1 MDGSSVLRI
10 DYLDMSNSQTAITRE
25 VRRWMQ
31 AERYTQA
38 DVAALLGIN
47 QSKVSNRLR
56 GITRWSLDDLDKL
69 WDLGVPIDLPAY
81 GEAAMAGADR

>member
-1 MDGSSVLRI
+1 MNYGITRSL
-10 DYLDMSNSQTAITRE
+10 LDMATTQTAISRE

-31 AERYTQA
+31 AEHYTQL
-38 DVAALLGIN
+38 DVARRLGIS
-47 QSKVSNRLR
+47 QPQVSGRLK
-56 GITRWSLDDLDKL
+56 GSVKWSLDDLDKL

>member
-1 MDGSSVLRI
+1 
-10 DYLDMSNSQTAITRE
+10 
-25 VRRWMQ
+25 MQ

-38 DVAALLGIN
+38 DVAERLGIT
-47 QSKVSNRLR
+47 QSKVSARLR
-56 GITRWSLDDLDKL
+56 GTTRWSLDDLDRL

>member
-1 MDGSSVLRI
+1 
-10 DYLDMSNSQTAITRE
+10 MSNSQTAITRE

-81 GEAAMAGADR
+81 GELAWSTPEVVR

>member
-1 MDGSSVLRI
+1 
-10 DYLDMSNSQTAITRE
+10 MSNSQTAITRE

-38 DVAALLGIN
+38 DVARLLGIT
-47 QSKVSNRLR
+47 QGKVSMRLR
-56 GITRWSLDDLDKL
+56 GSTRWSLDDLDKL

>member
-1 MDGSSVLRI
+1 
-10 DYLDMSNSQTAITRE
+10 MSNSQTAITRE

-56 GITRWSLDDLDKL
+56 GITRWSLDDLDRL

>member
-1 MDGSSVLRI
+1 MDQPSVLRI
-10 DYLDMSNSQTAITRE
+10 DHLDMSNSQTAITRE

-56 GITRWSLDDLDKL
+56 GITRWSLDDLDRL

>member
-1 MDGSSVLRI
+1 
-10 DYLDMSNSQTAITRE
+10 MSNSQTAITRE

-38 DVAALLGIN
+38 DVAALLGTN